1 MIIYCFSTWGADKS
15 KNKLFDIE
23 RIEVEEK
30 PKSYVSGRHRINKCE
45 IGVLSTHGGNRMYC
59 LTDDPK
65 PYINAMVNRKRIKME
80 YAEKSLI
87 VAKSELSEW
96 EKLQCRG

>member
-30 PKSYVSGRHRINKCE
+30 PKSYVGGRHRI
-45 IGVLSTHGGNRMYC
+45 
-59 LTDDPK
+59 
-65 PYINAMVNRKRIKME
+65 
-80 YAEKSLI
+80 
-87 VAKSELSEW
+87 
-96 EKLQCRG
+96 